1 MDTLVIGNIHELII
15 KSATDK
21 RFLPQTAICLSPH
34 ITSCDM
40 WKPADSKI
48 WVLPGSKL
56 PEKDVKIMYS
66 VNKLNYEKT
75 TSGDVVFEG
84 VNNMSFNVEPVFY
97 QDNNEVEFKE
107 TGVYDLSMR
116 ISGTNFDGIYPTGIK
131 VTIGNETAIHQI
143 INDSRNNEPMYNLSG
158 RKISLNEKGI
168 IIQNGK
174 KIVGNHGK

>member
-1 MDTLVIGNIHELII
+1 
-15 KSATDK
+15 
-21 RFLPQTAICLSPH
+21 
-34 ITSCDM
+34 M

-66 VNKLNYEKT
+66 VNRLNYEKT
-75 TSGDVVFEG
+75 SSGDVVFEG

-116 ISGTNFDGIYPTGIK
+116 ISGTNFDGIYPTGLK
-131 VTIGNETAIHQI
+131 VNV
-143 INDSRNNEPMYNLSG
+143 SF
-158 RKISLNEKGI
+158 EK
-168 IIQNGK
+168 
-174 KIVGNHGK
+174 VED